1 VFTISIVITIL
12 VQIVMIALLIL
23 IPLNYELAAGL
34 SPDRIGS
41 LLMPLTVGS
50 VVGSAGSGGLISRTG
65 RYRIFPV
72 IGNVVASLTCAAI
85 GYVGLGHSYVF
96 DVIATG
102 ILGLAWGG
110 QFSPLTIAVQNALH
124 WQDTGIGLS
133 CLMFFRLIGGA
144 FGVAI
149 LSTVLIGYLG
159 QGALAVPGHEALG
172 PNPGLALLHLDEP
185 GTHLPPALVAALAG
199 TIESAFA
206 HLYAV
211 ATVILALSVVPAIWL
226 REMPLRGR

>member
-1 VFTISIVITIL
+1 L
-12 VQIVMIALLIL
+12 VQIVMTALLVL
-23 IPLNYELAAGL
+23 IPLNYQLVDGFA
-34 SPDRIGS
+34 PDRIG
-41 LLMPLTVGS
+41 LLLVPLTVGS
-50 VVGSAGSGGLISRTG
+50 VVGSAGSGALISATG

-72 IGNVVASLTCAAI
+72 IGNVMAALTCAAI
-85 GYVGLGHSYVF
+85 GWIGLGQSIAF
-96 DVIATG
+96 DIAATG

-149 LSTVLIGYLG
+149 FTTVLIGYLTS
-159 QGALAVPGHEALG
+159 GALAIPGHEALG

-185 GTHLPPALVAALAG
+185 GMHLAPGLLAALTATMRG
-199 TIESAFA
+199 AFA
-206 HLYAV
+206 HLYAI
-211 ATVILALSVVPAIWL
+211 ATAILALSIVPALAL